1 MNRHSQKLGFINQRN
16 PQSGMIIIFALFA
29 AMALFRD
36 TNHRPPQ
43 QIIAFLASFTI
54 ATAIHE
60 FCHAYV
66 ALKLGDRTAA
76 DLGRVTLNPVAHFD
90 PFGFF
95 GMVMISIGY
104 GFIGWGKP
112 VPVNPARFTSKR
124 LRHHRHG
131 MAIVAV
137 AGPISNLIQASVV
150 AIPLRIAGVPFS
162 DAGLDSGFGMF
173 AWTFVYVNL
182 LLAAFN
188 MIPIPPLDGSKLL
201 LGIVPRFWYGVL
213 APVEQYGFILLMG
226 LFFLPIFLPGNY
238 SQSII
243 SALIDPPFELF
254 TRIIIGG
261 RQFY

>member
-16 PQSGMIIIFALFA
+16 PQSGMLLVFLLFA
-29 AMALFRD
+29 ALALFRD
-36 TNHRPPQ
+36 SSHRSPA
-43 QIIAFLASFTI
+43 QIVAFLASFTI
-54 ATAIHE
+54 ATSIHE

-66 ALKLGDRTAA
+66 ALKLGDHTAA

-112 VPVNPARFTSKR
+112 VPVNPARFTNKR

-150 AIPLRIAGVPFS
+150 AIPLRIAGVPFN
-162 DAGLDSGFGMF
+162 DFGLDSGFGMS

-201 LGIVPRFWYGVL
+201 LGIVPKFWYGVL
-213 APVEQYGFILLMG
+213 APLEQYGYILLMG
-226 LFFLPIFLPGNY
+226 IFFLPIFIGGNFTG
-238 SQSII
+238 SIV
-243 SALIDPPFELF
+243 SALISPPLNLFSRVIIGFEL
-254 TRIIIGG
+254 G
-261 RQFY
+261 Y

>member
-1 MNRHSQKLGFINQRN
+1 
-16 PQSGMIIIFALFA
+16 MIIVFVLLA
-29 AMALFRD
+29 ASMLFRN
-36 TNHRPPQ
+36 TPSRSTE

-76 DLGRVTLNPVAHFD
+76 DLGRVTLNPMAHFD

-95 GMVMISIGY
+95 GMLMISIGY

-112 VPVNPARFTSKR
+112 VPVNPARFTNKR

-137 AGPISNLIQASVV
+137 AGPISNLLQASIV

-162 DAGLDSGFGMF
+162 DFGLSSGFGML

-201 LGIVPRFWYGVL
+201 LGIVPKFWYGVL
-213 APVEQYGFILLMG
+213 APLEQYGFILLMA
-226 LFFLPIFLPGNY
+226 LFFLPLVIPGNY
-238 SQSII
+238 TSSIV
-243 SALIDPPFELF
+243 SALINPPFELF
-254 TRIIIGG
+254 SRVIIGG

>member
-1 MNRHSQKLGFINQRN
+1 MNRHSQKLGFINQN
-16 PQSGMIIIFALFA
+16 NSSTGMILLFA
-29 AMALFRD
+29 ILAGSALLR
-36 TNHRPPQ
+36 NSSHRSTE
-43 QIIAFLASFTI
+43 QIVAFLASFTI

-66 ALKLGDRTAA
+66 ALLLGDRTAA
-76 DLGRVTLNPVAHFD
+76 DLGRVTLNPMAHFD

-104 GFIGWGKP
+104 PFIGWGKP
-112 VPVNPARFTSKR
+112 VPVNSARFTHHR
-124 LRHHRHG
+124 LRARRG

-162 DAGLDSGFGMF
+162 DFGKDSGFGML
-173 AWTFVYVNL
+173 AWTFVYVNI

-213 APVEQYGFILLMG
+213 APLEQYGFVLLMA
-226 LFFLPIFLPGNY
+226 LFFLPIVIPGNY
-238 SQSII
+238 TNTIV
-243 SALIDPPFELF
+243 SALISPPMNLFSRVIIGFEL
-254 TRIIIGG
+254 G
-261 RQFY
+261 Y